1 MKINDYSNQMTMP
14 NVVPQQINSSSSVEN
29 SAAKAIGKIQGSPN
43 QNLDNLKSIYSDKEL
58 KKIGIIECQTCAER
72 TYVDGSDD
80 PGVSFKTP
88 TQIDP
93 NQAASAVMGHEMEHV
108 TNEQADARSEGREII
123 SQSVSIHTSTCPECG
138 INYVSGGTT
147 KTVSKKKTAYGLSSE
162 MTKGLKVD
170 QQV

>member
-1 MKINDYSNQMTMP
+1 MKIN
-14 NVVPQQINSSSSVEN
+14 
-29 SAAKAIGKIQGSPN
+29 GLPN
-43 QNLDNLKSIYSDKEL
+43 QIATAIMPQEQLPSNVPASNITAKVSNKIESGPKDNLDNLKTIYSDKDL
-58 KKIGIIECQTCAER
+58 KKLGIIDCQTCAER

-93 NQAASAVMGHEMEHV
+93 SEAASAVMGHEMEHV
-108 TNEQADARSEGREII
+108 ANEQADADAEGREVI

-147 KTVSKKKTAYGLSSE
+147 KTVTKKKSDYGLSDE
-162 MTKGLKVD
+162 MTKGLSIDNKI
-170 QQV
+170 